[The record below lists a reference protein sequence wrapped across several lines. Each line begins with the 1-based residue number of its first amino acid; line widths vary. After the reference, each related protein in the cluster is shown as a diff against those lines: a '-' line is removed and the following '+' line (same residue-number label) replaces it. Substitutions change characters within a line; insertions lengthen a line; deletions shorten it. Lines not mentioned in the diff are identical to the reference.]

1 MPAQHLPA
9 LVQDLA
15 IILMTAG
22 LVSIVCRWLKQPV
35 ILGYVISGIV
45 VGPHTA
51 FSATVSDIDSV
62 KVWGEIG
69 VIFVLFSLGLEFS
82 FRRLLHVGG
91 SAVITAVIETGL
103 LLLTGATAGLL
114 LGWQKMDAVFL
125 GGMLCISSTM
135 IIVKIFEEFGL
146 KQRKF
151 AQLVL
156 GVLIVEDLVA
166 VLLLVMLSTFAVTR
180 ELAGGELLLATVRL
194 VFFIV
199 LWCVVGLFVLPGLMR
214 WLRRYFTHENSLIF
228 SVGLCLMMVLIAT
241 GAGFSP
247 ALGAFVMGSLLAE
260 TDEGERIEHVIRPLR
275 NFFGAIFFVSVGIL
289 FDPTTLPDLWPQ
301 ILGLTLLLVIG
312 KTCAVTI
319 GGLLAGQSLQ
329 NSMRAGLS
337 MTQIGEFS
345 FIIASLGLSLGV
357 ISNQLF
363 PIAVSVS
370 LLSSCL
376 TPFILKRSDRVLGV
390 VENILPS
397 HWQKAIE
404 RYHAAML
411 SHQGS
416 RIVPALLRAYMPL
429 IVVNFVMVLST
440 TWVAR
445 FLIFPYMQEI
455 FGHGRDVRILGLTI
469 DLLLCLPFFWGLCL
483 RRPPKQWRERAKAY
497 PRLHWV
503 ELLLQFARICFGLFL
518 FLVVTAQYMSWQ
530 ALSGVTVTVLAA
542 AGYLFYSYGGPIYKK
557 LENRFFGQL
566 EKLEDREEAE
576 APPLLPWDTH
586 LTQFEVSPNSPACGM
601 SIERLGL
608 NESFG
613 IMIAA
618 IDRGHR
624 RILAPKGS
632 DSIYPFDKL
641 SVLGEE
647 AAVERFKNLIE
658 VPDTKEHVDQPLK
671 LRSIVLEKTSPVCG
685 KAIRNSGLRRQVDGL
700 LVGLEREG
708 YKRLNPSADLRLEAG
723 DRLWIVGDPEKIA
736 RLNS

>member
-45 VGPHTA
+45 VGPHTT
-51 FSATVSDIDSV
+51 FSASVSDIESV

-91 SAVITAVIETGL
+91 TAVITAVIETGL

-289 FDPTTLPDLWPQ
+289 FDPTALPDLWPQ

-376 TPFILKRSDRVLGV
+376 TPFILKRSDRILGV
-390 VENILPS
+390 VESILPS

-445 FLIFPYMQEI
+445 FLIFPYMREI
-455 FGHGRDVRILGLTI
+455 FGHGRDVRILGLTV

-483 RRPPKQWRERAKAY
+483 RRPAKKWRERAKAY
-497 PRLHWV
+497 PRLRWV

-557 LENRFFGQL
+557 LESRFFGQL

-586 LTQFEVSPNSPACGM
+586 LTQFEVSPNSAACGM

-641 SVLGEE
+641 SVLGAD
-647 AAVERFKNLIE
+647 AAVERFKNLVE
-658 VPDTKEHVDQPLK
+658 APDVKEHVDQPLK
-671 LRSIVLEKTSPVCG
+671 LRSIVLEKTSTVCG
-685 KAIRNSGLRRQVDGL
+685 KAIRDSGLRDQVDGL

-708 YKRLNPSADLRLEAG
+708 YKRLNPSADLRLEVG